1 MNDATVRFGYDG
13 AALNAGLR
21 DAETRISRS
30 AGKMEQSLA
39 KVGKKGGG
47 GFRGLGNA
55 SMQIQDIAVQM
66 QMGTKMSTIMAQQG
80 SQLLSAF
87 GPGGMILGGLVAVG
101 GAFYT
106 AKKTGEEM
114 FQALQKESA
123 DFDRNLRVLSGGG
136 ITEMINGMEEMQ
148 KRAVGLR
155 KDLADSADPN
165 MWNNIMNPLERALS
179 SSTFDPNTGKWTK
192 QVDAEA
198 ATKLELAKKNEQ
210 GRLELIDQI
219 ITASDEEL
227 AILKLKA
234 ANQDEAAMNL
244 EHEVKLRRELAKI
257 EAAPEEIR
265 DRLRKNAV
273 ESAAAELSIA
283 KAKTNQSASELQN
296 KREFIELSRAEVGML
311 EMQAKGQD
319 KKLKKA
325 QEHAFIAKRAQEFN
339 KQGLDANASIAL
351 AEREWSAR
359 EAIANKQSGGRS
371 HIGGVGN
378 KRYMST
384 GGIDEFNRMQLDRE
398 YGINERTPAGMR
410 GGYRGKDGHFYGGY
424 GREFGSLSER
434 DGMGRGR
441 MMGQTDQGSI
451 SSRSARSTTNPDL
464 SRAATPASGGDVGT
478 KLDKTNNLLER
489 VFFAAS

>member
-30 AGKMEQSLA
+30 AGKMEQSLV

-47 GFRGLGNA
+47 GFRNLGLM
-55 SMQIQDIAVQM
+55 SQQVQDVAVQM
-66 QMGTKMSTIMAQQG
+66 QMGTRMSTIIAQQG
-80 SQLLSAF
+80 SQILSIF
-87 GPGGMILGGLVAVG
+87 GPGGMILGGIVAVG
-101 GAFYT
+101 GALYS
-106 AKKTGEEM
+106 AQQAGEQA
-114 FQALQKESA
+114 FQQLQRESS
-123 DFDRNLRVLSGGG
+123 DFDKTLRGLSAGG
-136 ITEMINGMEEMQ
+136 IAEMINGMEDMQ
-148 KRAVGLR
+148 KRAAELR
-155 KDLADSADPN
+155 KEIAAASEN
-165 MWNNIMNPLERALS
+165 TTWNNLTNPIAKFFS
-179 SSTFDPNTGKWTK
+179 KSTFDESTGEWMNRQEEET
-192 QVDAEA
+192 
-198 ATKLELAKKNEQ
+198 ATKAELARKAEQ
-210 GRLELIDQI
+210 GRLQLIDQI

-227 AILKLKA
+227 TILKLKA

-296 KREFIELSRAEVGML
+296 KRELIELSRAEVGML
-311 EMQAKGQD
+311 EMQVKGQD

-325 QEHAFIAKRAQEFN
+325 QEQAFITKRAQEFS

-351 AEREWSAR
+351 AKREWNAR

-398 YGINERTPAGMR
+398 YGIDERTPAGMR